1 MSEDTMER
9 IVPDL
14 IAVDDRPAQLSL
26 QLHIE
31 RYQFACRHLLPGMV
45 LDIACGMGYGTKMLA
60 EWSDDECVGVD
71 ISEEA
76 IAYARGRY
84 GGERVR
90 FVCSSITDF
99 WITRINTEGKG
110 FNNIVSLETIEHVE
124 NPEKVV
130 AHLKSLL
137 LPGGRL
143 IVSAPVTPSVDANPY
158 HVNDFT
164 KKSFRKL
171 FSDVG
176 FEEVSSLMQKQAYS
190 LREVSGKKDKTRK
203 GLMKYYLS
211 NPGKFFLRMRS
222 LVVDGFN
229 NKYLVLVLR
238 NSTDSITD

>member
-1 MSEDTMER
+1 MNADLETMER

-14 IAVDDRPAQLSL
+14 ISAQDSAGQLSL

-31 RYQFACRHLLPGMV
+31 RYQFACRHLLPGKV
-45 LDIACGMGYGTKMLA
+45 LDIACGTGYGTRRLA
-60 EWSDDECVGVD
+60 DWSDDVCTGVD

-76 IAYARGRY
+76 IAYAEKRY
-84 GGERVR
+84 AHEKTR
-90 FVCSSITDF
+90 FICESIMNF
-99 WITRINTEGKG
+99 ASQHK
-110 FNNIVSLETIEHVE
+110 FNNIISLETIEHIE
-124 NPEKVV
+124 NPAKVV
-130 AHLKSLL
+130 AHLKSML

-176 FEEVSSLMQKQAYS
+176 FIEVSSLMQKQPYS
-190 LREVSGKKDKTRK
+190 LKEVSGKKDKTRK

-222 LVVDGFN
+222 LVIDGFS
-229 NKYLVLVLR
+229 NKYLILILRSPPSDVLV
-238 NSTDSITD
+238 